1 MRLAIPISL
10 LLAAPFAS
18 ALAQQAPQ
26 APAIRPLGEVIARTS
41 EPLVNVNG
49 VRALSDG
56 RVLIN
61 DGAGRRVMIFDPAL
75 KMLGV
80 AADSTPSTA
89 NAYGPR
95 PGSLLAYRADTTL
108 FIDPA
113 SLSMLV
119 IDPAGKIVRV
129 MSVPRSQDAGALAGF
144 GGIAFDGRG
153 RLVYRSA
160 PSIQMRTMSTAG
172 GAPPMPEIPDS
183 AAIVSIDLNTRQ
195 LDTVAFIKLPRVNM
209 QTSQD
214 DQGRFTM
221 RSIVNPLPI
230 VDEWGVLADGS
241 IAIMRG
247 RDYRLEIL
255 GADGS
260 RASHRVNY
268 EWQRLSDEDKVAF
281 IDSVRV
287 ARERMA
293 AEQAANPGRAGQVA
307 QMGGGGGG
315 GGQVMVFSG
324 GPGGPGGGGPGAGGQ
339 MRAGGNAAQL
349 TLVDPSE
356 LPDYRPAF
364 FSGGVRPD
372 RDGNLWIRTT
382 RMVNGAPVY
391 DVVSRTGEVLDR
403 VTLPA
408 GRTLIGFGDQGTV
421 YLTGREGTA
430 AYVEVARIR

>member
-1 MRLAIPISL
+1 
-10 LLAAPFAS
+10 
-18 ALAQQAPQ
+18 
-26 APAIRPLGEVIARTS
+26 
-41 EPLVNVNG
+41 VNG

-61 DGAGRRVMIFDPAL
+61 DGAGRRVMLFDPAL

-95 PGSLLAYRADTTL
+95 VGSLIAYRGDTTL
-108 FIDPA
+108 FVDPA
-113 SLSMLV
+113 SLSMLL
-119 IDPAGKIVRV
+119 IDPTGKIVRV
-129 MSVPRSQDAGALAGF
+129 MSVPRSEDAGALVGF
-144 GGIAFDGRG
+144 GGTAFDGRG

-160 PSIQMRTMSTAG
+160 PSIQMRAMSTGG
-172 GAPPMPEIPDS
+172 GAPPMPQIPDS
-183 AAIVSIDLNTRQ
+183 AAIVSIDLKTRQ

-230 VDEWGVLADGS
+230 VDDWGVLADGS

-293 AEQAANPGRAGQVA
+293 AEQAANPSRAGQVA
-307 QMGGGGGG
+307 QMGGGGAGG

-324 GPGGPGGGGPGAGGQ
+324 VPGGGAPGGGGQGAGAQ

-364 FSGGVRPD
+364 FAGSVRPD

-382 RMVNGAPVY
+382 RMVAGAPVY
-391 DVVSRTGEVLDR
+391 DVVSRTGEVVDR
-403 VTLPA
+403 LTLPP
-408 GRTLIGFGDQGTV
+408 GRSLIGFGDQGTV
-421 YLTGREGTA
+421 YLTGREGSA